1 METNDGKNN
10 QKINYIEIYKDEI
23 RNINNESA
31 ITHRF
36 SMLLDR
42 LFTSSNPKFV
52 ENYLKNVEKII
63 ETKERDII
71 LKGRL
76 DAFYGNVVIEFKK
89 DLNKFKED
97 AIKQQKKYLS
107 ILLEDEKDSKINYL
121 SLITDGILFLLYVP
135 KIENIEK
142 EITENNIKLQLVEE
156 VDIFTINSIDFY
168 YFLDR
173 YLFGE
178 IKKIPSFEEFVKDFG
193 INSPAFKFMFEDLKY
208 IWEKNKNENPF
219 DIIFSSWDS
228 YLSIVYGA
236 KVNDYDLFLRHTYL
250 SALVKLLVG
259 SSFIKDRV
267 QDFIYKTVK
276 GEFFKEIGIINFL
289 EEDFFSWITNEKVFN
304 NISLTLNKLN
314 NQLNRFDLKKFIKEG
329 TGEDILKELYQE
341 LVDPSTRH
349 ELGEYYTPD
358 WLAEKMVIEVIESN
372 PEQKFLDPA
381 CGSGTFL
388 YYLIKHKKKI
398 LKDDNNSLDKI
409 INSIS
414 GIDIHPL
421 AVTISKT
428 NYILALG
435 DLLLERKKRISIPVY
450 LSDSIK
456 ISKLEEQRQ
465 LSLGEKA
472 ESISVKLLDKESFIP
487 KDILINNDIYDSV
500 IELLGEF
507 ATSYKDKEINLKIFE
522 NFFDNYYRKKSF
534 GKDVIKTLFSIAEIL
549 KELVD
554 KNKDSIWVY
563 ILKNLYKPYFLL
575 DNFDVIIGN
584 PPWLSYSNVE
594 RSDYQRFLKDIISDK
609 YNLCSRKSSLISHLE
624 IATLFFIRCIDLYSV
639 NSGKICF
646 LLPRSVFTGD
656 QHNFF
661 RRQKFNLEVS
671 FDKIWDL
678 LDVSKIFNIPSC
690 VLFGSYNK
698 TTSYPIEGVT
708 LSGKLSEKNI
718 VLSEAIKFIKEID
731 EEIYLAENPNRSFW
745 TKTKEIQIFKQSY
758 YKRFFAEGAIIIP
771 RSFWFVDLEKTNI
784 LGSDIGLPL
793 VRTSR
798 YAIKNAKNRYSEID
812 ISGNVEKKFLFQT
825 LLSKDIVPFGY
836 LKSRDIL
843 LPIEL
848 SFKKIKLINDEERAK
863 NKAYV
868 YLSKWISNVEKKWK
882 ELKGEKSDKYSAI
895 QWLDYRHNLTKQE
908 LSDYKV
914 IYAASGKNIVG
925 TVVKNDIYNKVDM
938 SKFIVDHTTYYY
950 NADSLE
956 EAYYLSTFLNSNYI
970 NELIK
975 PMQSMGLFGQRHVH
989 TKVWEFNIP
998 KYNPEDSNHTKLC
1011 SIGSA
1016 VYDKVGEYLKEYK
1029 SEKEVNFKSLRKDI
1043 RVSLKKEIE
1052 EIDKIIE
1059 RVIK

>member
-1 METNDGKNN
+1 MKTDEKKNN
-10 QKINYIEIYKDEI
+10 KIINNIEKYKDEVK
-23 RNINNESA
+23 NINNETA

-52 ENYLKNVEKII
+52 EDYLKNVEKII

-89 DLNKFKED
+89 DLNRFKED

-107 ILLEDEKDSKINYL
+107 ILLEDEKESKINYL
-121 SLITDGILFLLYVP
+121 SLITDGVLFYLYVP
-135 KIENIEK
+135 KIKNIEK
-142 EITENNIKLQLVEE
+142 EISENNIELQLIEE
-156 VDIFTINSIDFY
+156 VDIFKINSIDLY

-178 IKKIPSFEEFVKDFG
+178 LKKTPTFEEFVKDFG
-193 INSPAFKFMFEDLKY
+193 INSPAFNFMIEDLKY
-208 IWEKNKNENPF
+208 IWEKNKNINPF
-219 DIIFSSWDS
+219 DIIFNSWDS

-259 SSFIKDRV
+259 SSFLEGRV
-267 QDFIYKTVK
+267 QDFIYKTIK

-289 EEDFFSWITNEKVFN
+289 EEDFFSWVTNEKVFG
-304 NISLTLNKLN
+304 NISITLNKLN
-314 NQLNRFDLKKFIKEG
+314 NQLNRFNLKKFIKEG

-341 LVDPSTRH
+341 LVDPSARH

-358 WLAEKMVIEVIESN
+358 WLAEKMVKEVIESN
-372 PEQKFLDPA
+372 PDKKFLDPS

-388 YYLIKHKKKI
+388 YYIIKYKKKF
-398 LKDDNNSLDKI
+398 LQNDKDLLDKI
-409 INSIS
+409 VDSVS

-435 DLLLERKKRISIPVY
+435 DLLLNRDKRISIPVY

-465 LSLGEKA
+465 LSLDEKA
-472 ESISVKLLDKESFIP
+472 ESISVKLLDREAFIP
-487 KDILINNDIYDSV
+487 KDILISNDIYDSV

-507 ATSYKDKEINLKIFE
+507 STSYKNKEINLKVFE
-522 NFFDNYYRKKSF
+522 NFFDNYYTKKSF
-534 GKDVIKTLFSIAEIL
+534 SKDVIKTLFSIAEIL
-549 KELVD
+549 KDLVD
-554 KNKDSIWVY
+554 KNKDSIWIY

-575 DNFDVIIGN
+575 DSFDVIIGN

-594 RSDYQRFLKDIISDK
+594 RSDYQKFLKDIISDK

-639 NSGKICF
+639 FDGKICF
-646 LLPRSVFTGD
+646 LLPRSIFTGD
-656 QHNFF
+656 QHNYF
-661 RRQKFNLEVS
+661 RRQEFKLEVS
-671 FDKIWDL
+671 FDEVWDL
-678 LDVSKIFNIPSC
+678 LDVSNIFNVPSC

-698 TTSYPIEGVT
+698 ITNYPVTSKT
-708 LSGKLSEKNI
+708 FSGKLPEKNI
-718 VLSEAIKFIKEID
+718 ILSQAIKFIKEID
-731 EEIYLAENPNRSFW
+731 NKIYLAENPDRSFW
-745 TKTKEIQIFKQSY
+745 TNSKETQIFRQSY

-771 RSFWFVDLEKTNI
+771 RSFWFIDFENRNV

-793 VRTSR
+793 VKTSKH
-798 YAIKNAKNRYSEID
+798 AIKNAKEKYSEINFN
-812 ISGNVEKKFLFQT
+812 GNIEKKFLFQT

-836 LKSRDIL
+836 LDPRDII

-848 SFKKIKLINDEERAK
+848 SFNKIKLINDEEEAE
-863 NKAYV
+863 NKAYI
-868 YLSKWISNVEKKWK
+868 YLSNWINKVEGIWK

-895 QWLDYRHNLTKQE
+895 EWLDYRHNLTKQGI
-908 LSDYKV
+908 SDYKV

-925 TVVKNDIYNKVDM
+925 TVVKNDIYNKVNM
-938 SKFIVDHTTYYY
+938 SKFVVDHTTYYY

-970 NELIK
+970 NKLIK

-989 TKVWEFNIP
+989 TKIWEFNIP
-998 KYNPEDSNHTKLC
+998 KYNPEDSNHKKLY
-1011 SIGSA
+1011 SIGFNA
-1016 VYDKVGEYLKEYK
+1016 FDKVGEYLKRCKFEN
-1029 SEKEVNFKSLRKDI
+1029 EVNFKKLRKDLRI
-1043 RVSLKKEIE
+1043 FLKKEIE
-1052 EIDKIIE
+1052 KIDHILEKIM
-1059 RVIK
+1059 K

>member
-1 METNDGKNN
+1 MEINEKKHNQIIDHIEKYKN
-10 QKINYIEIYKDEI
+10 EI
-23 RNINNESA
+23 RNINNETA

-36 SMLLDR
+36 SMLLDN

-52 ENYLKNVEKII
+52 ENYLRNVEKII

-89 DLNKFKED
+89 DLKKFKED

-107 ILLEDEKDSKINYL
+107 ILLEDEKEDKTNYL
-121 SLITDGILFLLYVP
+121 SLITDGILFCLYVP
-135 KIENIEK
+135 RIKNSEQ
-142 EITENNIKLQLVEE
+142 EIIVNNLELQLIEE
-156 VDIFTINSIDFY
+156 VDIFKINSIDFY

-178 IKKIPSFEEFVKDFG
+178 LRKTPTFEEFIKDFG
-193 INSPAFKFMFEDLKY
+193 INSPAFNFMIEDLKI
-208 IWEKNKNENPF
+208 IWVKNKNNNPF
-219 DIIFSSWDS
+219 DIIFNSWDS

-250 SALVKLLVG
+250 SVLVKLLVG
-259 SSFIKDRV
+259 SSFIEGRV
-267 QDFIYKTVK
+267 QDFIYKTIK

-289 EEDFFSWITNEKVFN
+289 EEDFFSWVTNEKVFK
-304 NISLTLNKLN
+304 NISITLNKLN
-314 NQLNRFDLKKFIKEG
+314 NQLNRFNLRKFIKEG

-358 WLAEKMVIEVIESN
+358 WLAEKMVKEVIESN
-372 PEQKFLDPA
+372 PDQKFLDPA

-388 YYLIKHKKKI
+388 YYLIKHKKK
-398 LKDDNNSLDKI
+398 LLQNDKDLLDKI
-409 INSIS
+409 INSVS

-435 DLLLERKKRISIPVY
+435 NLLLDRNKRISIPVY

-465 LSLGEKA
+465 LSLDEKA
-472 ESISVKLLDKESFIP
+472 ESISVKLLDREAFIP
-487 KDILINNDIYDSV
+487 KDILISNDIYDSV

-507 ATSYKDKEINLKIFE
+507 SISYKNKEINLKIFE
-522 NFFDNYYRKKSF
+522 NFFNNYFTKKGF
-534 GKDVIKTLFSIAEIL
+534 EKDVIKTLFSIADIL
-549 KELVD
+549 KDLVD
-554 KNKDSIWVY
+554 KNKDSIWIY

-575 DNFDVIIGN
+575 DSFDVIIGN

-594 RSDYQRFLKDIISDK
+594 RSDYQKFLKDIISDT

-639 NSGKICF
+639 DNGKICF
-646 LLPRSVFTGD
+646 LLPRSIFTGD
-656 QHNFF
+656 QHNYF
-661 RRQKFNLEVS
+661 RRQEFTLEVS

-678 LDVSKIFNIPSC
+678 LNVSSIFNVPSC
-690 VLFGSYNK
+690 VLFGSYKKITN
-698 TTSYPIEGVT
+698 YPIISKT
-708 LSGKLSEKNI
+708 FSGKLPEKNI
-718 VLSEAIKFIKEID
+718 LLSQAIKFIKEID
-731 EEIYLAENPNRSFW
+731 KKIYLAENPERSFW
-745 TKTKEIQIFKQSY
+745 TNNKETQIFRQSY
-758 YKRFFAEGAIIIP
+758 YKKFFIEGAIIIP
-771 RSFWFVDLEKTNI
+771 RSFWFVDFENKNV

-793 VRTSR
+793 VKTSR
-798 YAIKNAKNRYSEID
+798 YAIKNAKKRYSEINFN
-812 ISGNVEKKFLFQT
+812 GNIEKKFLFQT

-836 LKSRDIL
+836 LNSRDIL

-848 SFKKIKLINDEERAK
+848 SFNKIKLINNEEEAK
-863 NKAYV
+863 NKAYI
-868 YLSKWISNVEKKWK
+868 YLSKWINKVEEIWK
-882 ELKGEKSDKYSAI
+882 ELKGEKSEKYSAI
-895 QWLDYRHNLTKQE
+895 QWLDYRKNLTKQE
-908 LSDYKV
+908 FSDYKV

-925 TVVKNDIYNKVDM
+925 TVVKNNIYNKVNM
-938 SKFIVDHTTYYY
+938 PKFIVDHTTYYY
-950 NADSLE
+950 NTNSIE

-989 TKVWEFNIP
+989 TKIWEFNIP
-998 KYNPEDSNHTKLC
+998 KYDSEDLDHKKLC
-1011 SIGSA
+1011 SIGVSA
-1016 VYDKVGEYLKEYK
+1016 FDKVGEYLDESKFED
-1029 SEKEVNFKSLRKDI
+1029 EVNFKKLRKEI
-1043 RVSLKKEIE
+1043 RRFLKKEIE
-1052 EIDKIIE
+1052 EIDQIIE
-1059 RVIK
+1059 RIIK